1 MIYDWYGKA
10 QHIEG
15 GATAGEVVFT
25 VGRTEAEQNMETKLV
40 LSVPPSS
47 LLPASFLDFLH

>member
-15 GATAGEVVFT
+15 GATAGE
-25 VGRTEAEQNMETKLV
+25 AEQNMETKLV

-47 LLPASFLDFLH
+47 LPPTSFPDFLH

>member
-10 QHIEG
+10 QHIVG
-15 GATAGEVVFT
+15 GASLGEVVLT
-25 VGRTEAEQNMETKLV
+25 VGRKEAEQIMETKLV

-47 LLPASFLDFLH
+47 MPPTSCLDFPH

>member
-1 MIYDWYGKA
+1 MIYDWYEKA

-15 GATAGEVVFT
+15 GATAGEVVLT

-40 LSVPPSS
+40 LSVSPSS
-47 LLPASFLDFLH
+47 LPPASCLDFLH

>member
-15 GATAGEVVFT
+15 GATAGEVVLT

-40 LSVPPSS
+40 LSVSPSS
-47 LLPASFLDFLH
+47 LPPASCLDFLH

>member
-47 LLPASFLDFLH
+47 LPPTSFPDFLH